1 MSSLGMENHHCTRLL
16 DEDYCPIANDCETGS
31 WESWSLCSEGEH
43 PTKKRTR
50 KIERD
55 ARNGGKTCCPYGMY
69 SVFQFFDP
77 RRSKNFTKF
86 KLEMNFHSRLTNMV

>member
-1 MSSLGMENHHCTRLL
+1 MSSLGRENHHCTRLL
-16 DEDYCPIANDCETGS
+16 DEESCPIANDCETSS

-55 ARNGGKTCCPYGMY
+55 AKYGGKGCCPYGMC
-69 SVFQFFDP
+69 SSILSFDP
-77 RRSKNFTKF
+77 CRAKNFTKNEF
-86 KLEMNFHSRLTNMV
+86 SLKINKHGLRF